1 MNLNANYNYALAE
14 MGMNLV
20 ALTHELKSHSLLIL
34 MSLKVS

>member
-14 MGMNLV
+14 MGVNLV
-20 ALTHELKSHSLLIL
+20 ALTCELKLPSLLIL